1 MLKINATKKTV
12 QHIILASLILAI
24 IIYSFYD
31 FTHSVNNKL
40 RAQTQTL
47 LQENNQR
54 IINTLEKRI
63 SDMFYTLNA
72 ISIFVREDPDLI
84 SDRTLKV
91 LDKQTNINDFHSLSI
106 ITKDGKGYQSNG
118 KMIDCSNSDFFIKS
132 MTGRYCVASLEC
144 PATNSAEHIVFS
156 VPIYKNDHIVSVLA
170 GFCRTNIFSE
180 LLDIE
185 IFNGKGYTY
194 IIKQNGQII
203 TQSMFQNDCSNY
215 IDLLKNQEFERS
227 YSLNKFVGDM
237 AENKS
242 GTMRYFKN
250 SEPHIASYAP
260 AGVNDWYVLT
270 VVPARYV
277 GSQTEDISHYALLLV
292 LKEFVVLLGLLIYVV
307 YMQRCNTRELTD
319 TNQKF
324 EALTANIPGGVF
336 RYAANEDWAFDFISE
351 GLLQLFG
358 CTEKRFRER
367 FDNRVM
373 NMVYEPDRNRVL
385 QDINTQ
391 FARKDSYKLEFRI
404 VSEDG
409 KIHWLF
415 DRGQLVKDTGGRYWV
430 YVVVMDIT
438 ATKLAT
444 EKLRLSEERYRIVSE
459 QSHSVIFEYNLD
471 TDEIFYTKNFEKK
484 FGYPPV
490 THHFPQSNIQNNI
503 VYYDDQLQYKKF
515 FASII
520 SGEKNYDEME
530 CRILK
535 SDGGYLWCQ
544 IQVSLIRGDEGH
556 PLKIVGRITDIDKSK
571 RENERL
577 KEASQRDPLTKLYNK
592 AATQT
597 LISNFLQNEGCDGF
611 HALLFIDVDNF
622 KGVNDNLG
630 HLFGDAVLSRISQ
643 NMLQLFHPAD
653 IIGRIGGDEFVVFL
667 KNVGSREIIMEKAND
682 LCKVFHEIYTGND
695 QNYRISGSVGIAIYP
710 TDGRTYKE
718 LIKNAD
724 FALYLVK
731 NSGKDR
737 YAFYKSE

>member
-31 FTHSVNNKL
+31 FTHLVNNKL

-132 MTGRYCVASLEC
+132 ITGGNCVASLEC

-237 AENKS
+237 AENKN
-242 GTMRYFKN
+242 GTLRYFKN
-250 SEPHIASYAP
+250 GEPHIASYAP

-277 GSQTEDISHYALLLV
+277 GSQTEDISHYALFLV
-292 LKEFVVLLGLLIYVV
+292 LKELVVLLGLLIYVV

-336 RYAANEDWAFDFISE
+336 RYAANEDWTFDFISE

-373 NMVYEPDRNRVL
+373 NMVYEPDRDRVL

-391 FARKDSYKLEFRI
+391 FARKDSYKLEF
-404 VSEDG
+404 
-409 KIHWLF
+409 
-415 DRGQLVKDTGGRYWV
+415 
-430 YVVVMDIT
+430 
-438 ATKLAT
+438 
-444 EKLRLSEERYRIVSE
+444 RIVSE

-503 VYYDDQLQYKKF
+503 VYSDDQLQYKKF

-544 IQVSLIRGDEGH
+544 IQVSLIRGDESR

-597 LISNFLQNEGCDGF
+597 LISNFLQDEGCDGF